1 MSSPL
6 SDLQHLLPLP
16 HSWLMTMLLTLLRK
30 QKHQMKTPTTCITC
44 ICPHVFGHLSGN
56 CEGTKSK
63 DTSLLVNWVPF
74 SRPSSSAPAVTPLS
88 HTSSRSPSAV
98 SFPSVHAHASV
109 SPILIDHRQEVL
121 NKCLCAPVLSTSPA
135 SGSSVG
141 SEQAPLL
148 PSPSTISTDG
158 AGEAGKGTSSPE
170 QAAGRRRL
178 FQRVVTHLS
187 HPASRPFCTSCMSSI

>member
-1 MSSPL
+1 ML
-6 SDLQHLLPLP
+6 RRQKGWHELQDKARDRRPP
-16 HSWLMTMLLTLLRK
+16 PAMGRDSFGAQQNKRVLLRDLF
-30 QKHQMKTPTTCITC
+30 HFISASASCSGCSHVPRKTDCKGARWERQGK
-44 ICPHVFGHLSGN
+44 FGKN
-56 CEGTKSK
+56 
-63 DTSLLVNWVPF
+63 
-74 SRPSSSAPAVTPLS
+74 
-88 HTSSRSPSAV
+88 
-98 SFPSVHAHASV
+98 
-109 SPILIDHRQEVL
+109 HRQEVI
-121 NKCLCAPVLSTSPA
+121 NKCLCSPVLSTSPA

-141 SEQAPLL
+141 SEQGPLL